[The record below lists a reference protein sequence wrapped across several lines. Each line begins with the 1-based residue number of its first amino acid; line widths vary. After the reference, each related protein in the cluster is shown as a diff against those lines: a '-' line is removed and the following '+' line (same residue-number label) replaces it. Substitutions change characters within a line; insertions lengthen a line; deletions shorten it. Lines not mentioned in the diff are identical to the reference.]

1 MFKQFGSCT
10 VAALIALG
18 TVPGYTQDAEDETV
32 IEAGDG
38 PAEGGADTTPPPPG
52 TGMTAAPRIDEIRVT
67 AQRREEGLQDV
78 PMAVAAFSGD
88 ALKERNITD
97 AHGLQL
103 VTPALVYRSGV
114 GHAMPYIRGIGS
126 DATIPTV
133 DPSIATFFDGVYNP
147 SAVSN
152 MRHLTDVERIEIL
165 KGPQGTLF
173 GRNTTGGAISIVT
186 REPSDEFEVKG
197 SITYGSFDQ
206 LGVDGFVTGPIT
218 DWAGISVSAYYDR
231 SSEYYDNVLPGGPKP
246 GDTREYGGRVKL
258 LLQPW
263 STLKLRLHAFHN
275 DHKGTDTSLVQNFRT
290 SLLTAS
296 MGGMPHL
303 EPWEAENNQ
312 AAVTE
317 FTFTG
322 FDAKL
327 SYEWEGYEVWVQSA
341 HFDTDLFL
349 NMDLDG
355 SNADLARGAVE
366 GFVNTITSHEIQI
379 SSPADGWYDW
389 IGGAYY
395 AETEA
400 GWDPLIVGLG
410 PGATLNTVLGG
421 VLDLLPLDIL
431 PLPVDLTDPV
441 AVAARGVNTGE
452 AFAAFGQVN
461 VHPFDWLTLGAGLR
475 YSKESREVKKSEAYV
490 NVGGLLNGDGFQIL
504 NTQGQNSE
512 WTDLSPKFVAT
523 FKPEDHLLFYASWSQ
538 GFKSGTWNPIVV
550 FVAPSEVD
558 PEKITAYEVGFKTD
572 FFGGLMRL
580 NGAAFYYD
588 YEDLQVMV
596 VSVVNAGAAVV
607 ENAGQATMKGAELE
621 FIAAPFE
628 WVRLNVGGSFLSG
641 KYDEYVGTGYD
652 PTTGLPFEGDFSGNE
667 MISAPKWTLTSELVF
682 TYDIWGGPIE
692 IAGNFYYNSG
702 FWFEAQNTFK
712 QPAYHVFGA
721 RLSYTHEKSNVR
733 FSLVG
738 SNLNDAEYLNYSVS
752 LDFGVIGKYAPP
764 RRLTARIDWTF

>member
-1 MFKQFGSCT
+1 MIKQFAM
-10 VAALIALG
+10 AAIAVGVCLG
-18 TVPGYTQDAEDETV
+18 P
-32 IEAGDG
+32 
-38 PAEGGADTTPPPPG
+38 GGASAQTSSDEDTPVQDIHEQADRQSS
-52 TGMTAAPRIDEIRVT
+52 TAPPRIDEITVT

-78 PMAVAAFSGD
+78 PMAVAAFTGD

-186 REPSDEFEVKG
+186 REPADEFEFKG
-197 SITYGSFDQ
+197 SVTYGSFEQ
-206 LGVDGFVTGPIT
+206 LGVDGFATGPIT
-218 DWAGISVSAYYDR
+218 DWLGVSISAYYDR
-231 SSEYYDNVLPGGPKP
+231 SSEYYDNVLPGGPEP

-258 LLQPW
+258 LLKPW

-275 DHKGTDTSLVQNFRT
+275 DHKGTDTALVQNFRT
-290 SLLTAS
+290 SLLTATN
-296 MGGMPHL
+296 GGTPHL
-303 EPWEAENNQ
+303 EPWEAQNNQ
-312 AAVTE
+312 EARNE

-322 FDAKL
+322 YDAKL
-327 SYEWEGYEVWVQSA
+327 SYEWRGYEVWVQGA

-355 SNADLARGAVE
+355 SNADLSRGAVE
-366 GFVNTITSHEIQI
+366 GFVNKITSYEIQI
-379 SSPADGWYDW
+379 SSPADSWYDW
-389 IGGAYY
+389 ITGAYY

-410 PGATLNTVLGG
+410 PAATLDTLLGG
-421 VLDLLPLDIL
+421 VLDLLPLDLL
-431 PLPVDLTDPV
+431 PLPIDLSDPV
-441 AVAARGVNTGE
+441 AVTARGVNEGE

-461 VHPFDWLTLGAGLR
+461 VRPFDWLTLGAGIR
-475 YSKESREVKKSEAYV
+475 YSKEKREVTKSQAFV
-490 NVGGLLNGDGFQIL
+490 NAAGLLGESDGFQIL
-504 NTQGQNSE
+504 NSSGQNSE
-512 WTDLSPKFVAT
+512 WTDISPKFVAT
-523 FKPEDHLLFYASWSQ
+523 FTPDDHLLFYASWSQ

-558 PEKITAYEVGFKTD
+558 PEKITAYEIGFKTD
-572 FFGGLMRL
+572 LFGGLMRF

-607 ENAGQATMKGAELE
+607 ENAGQATMKGAEFEL
-621 FIAAPFE
+621 IVAPFD
-628 WVRLNVGGSFLSG
+628 WVRLNAGGAFLSG
-641 KYDEYVGTGYD
+641 EYDEYVGTGYD
-652 PTTGLPFEGDFSGNE
+652 PDTGLPYEGDFSGNE
-667 MISAPKWTLTSELVF
+667 MISAPKYTFTSELVF
-682 TYDIWGGPIE
+682 TYDVWGGPIE
-692 IAGNFYYNSG
+692 LAGNFYYNSG
-702 FWFEAQNTFK
+702 FFFEAQNTFQ
-712 QPAYHVFGA
+712 QPAYHVWGA
-721 RLSYTHEKSNVR
+721 RVSYTHVDSNLR